1 MEKDMT
7 IGHINQL
14 TVGPWNYERYFEQ
27 RLIDLH
33 EVEEKFTA
41 TQTKWEYTFYFND
54 GGTDP
59 IEELNERG
67 KEGWELVTVTPGTD
81 DKYETYYFK
90 RPKVEE

>member
-1 MEKDMT
+1 MGKPWGDRVASEQTLYNFHKAEV
-7 IGHINQL
+7 
-14 TVGPWNYERYFEQ
+14 TVVTNLQ
-27 RLIDLH
+27 
-33 EVEEKFTA
+33 
-41 TQTKWEYTFYFND
+41 KWEYAFYFND

-90 RPKVEE
+90 RPKVGE